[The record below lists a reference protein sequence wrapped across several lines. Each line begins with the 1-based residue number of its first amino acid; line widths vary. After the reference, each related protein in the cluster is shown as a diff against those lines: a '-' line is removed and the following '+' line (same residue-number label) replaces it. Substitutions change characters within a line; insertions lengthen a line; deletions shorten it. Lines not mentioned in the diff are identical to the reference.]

1 MSSDWRY
8 NPSPISIETQFKTFK
23 TTLPSTLPMIN
34 IGKINKLKI
43 VKQQGADLYLDSGAS
58 NKVLLADRKPPE
70 NCKIGDTLDVFVYV
84 DSDGHLAAT
93 TKTPLAQAGEFAF
106 LKVVS
111 LNYVGAF
118 LDWGLPKD
126 LLVPF
131 SEQHHEMEVGKS
143 YLVKVF
149 LDDKDRVV
157 ATTKINSLIADESV
171 DFKVGQKVSLL
182 IAEQTELGVKAIVDN
197 SHWGVLYQNELFQPV
212 GRGQKL
218 EGYIKQIREDHK
230 IDLSLHQP
238 GYGKVVSLTDK
249 ILMKL
254 KENDGVLMLSD
265 KSPPEAIYATFGVS
279 KKVFKQAIGAL
290 YKQQLIYIEKS
301 EIRLV

>member
-1 MSSDWRY
+1 
-8 NPSPISIETQFKTFK
+8 
-23 TTLPSTLPMIN
+23 MIN
-34 IGKINKLKI
+34 IGKINKLNV
-43 VKQQGADLYLDSGAS
+43 VKQQGFDVYLGNGKSG
-58 NKVLLADRKPPE
+58 KVLLADKKLSE
-70 NCKIGDTLDVFVYV
+70 NCQVGDTLDVFVYV

-93 TKTPLAQAGEFAF
+93 TKTPLAQVGDIAW

-131 SEQHHEMEVGKS
+131 SEQYHEMEVGRS

-149 LDDKDRVV
+149 LDDKNRIA
-157 ATTKINSLIADESV
+157 ATTKIDKLISDESV
-171 DFKVGQKVSLL
+171 DFEVGQKVSLI
-182 IAEQTELGVKAIVDN
+182 IADKSDLGVKAIIN
-197 SHWGVLYQNELFQPV
+197 NTHWGMLYENELFQPV
-212 GRGQKL
+212 RKGQKL
-218 EGYIKQIREDHK
+218 DGYIKQIREDHK

-238 GYGKVVSLTDK
+238 GYGKVESLTDK
-249 ILMKL
+249 ILTKL
-254 KENDGVLMLSD
+254 KANNGVLMLSD

-290 YKQQLIYIEKS
+290 YKDKLISIDKS
-301 EIRLV
+301 GIKLV

>member
-1 MSSDWRY
+1 ML
-8 NPSPISIETQFKTFK
+8 T
-23 TTLPSTLPMIN
+23 
-34 IGKINKLKI
+34 IGKINKLKV
-43 VKQQGADLYLDSGAS
+43 VKIQGADVYLDSGTS
-58 NKVLLADRKPPE
+58 GKVLLADKKLPE
-70 NCKIGDTLDVFVYV
+70 SCQVGDTLDVFVYV

-93 TKTPLAQAGEFAF
+93 TKMPLAQVDDIAW

-131 SEQHHEMEVGKS
+131 SEQHHEMEVGRS

-149 LDDKDRVV
+149 LDDKNRIA
-157 ATTKINSLIADESV
+157 ATTKIDRFIADESV
-171 DFKVGQKVSLL
+171 DFEAGQKVSLI
-182 IAEQTELGVKAIVDN
+182 IAERTELGFKAIVN
-197 SHWGVLYQNELFQPV
+197 NTHWGLLYQNELFQPL
-212 GRGQKL
+212 RKGQKL
-218 EGYIKQIREDHK
+218 DGYIKQIREDLK

-238 GYGKVVSLTDK
+238 GYGKVVSLNDN
-249 ILMKL
+249 ILNKL

-265 KSPPEAIYATFGVS
+265 KSPPEAIYAAFGVS

-290 YKQQLIYIEKS
+290 YKKKLIALDKS
-301 EIRLV
+301 GIRLV

>member
-1 MSSDWRY
+1 M
-8 NPSPISIETQFKTFK
+8 
-23 TTLPSTLPMIN
+23 LN
-34 IGKINKLKI
+34 IGKINRLNV
-43 VKQQGADLYLDSGAS
+43 VKQQGANIYLDSGTS
-58 NKVLLADRKPPE
+58 GKVLLADKKLPE
-70 NCKIGDTLDVFVYV
+70 NCQVGDTLEVFVYV
-84 DSDGHLAAT
+84 DSEGHLAAT
-93 TKTPLAQAGEFAF
+93 TQTPLAQVDEIAW

-149 LDDKDRVV
+149 LDDKNRIA
-157 ATTKINSLIADESV
+157 ATTKIDRFITDESA
-171 DFKVGQKVSLL
+171 DLEAGQKVSLI
-182 IAEQTELGVKAIVDN
+182 IADKTELGVKAIVN
-197 SHWGVLYQNELFQPV
+197 NTYWGMLYQNELFRPV
-212 GRGQKL
+212 RKGQKL
-218 EGYIKQIREDHK
+218 DGYIKQIREDHK

-238 GYGKVVSLTDK
+238 GYGKVVSLTDA
-249 ILMKL
+249 ILNKL

-290 YKQQLIYIEKS
+290 YKKKLITLDKKG
-301 EIRLV
+301 IRLV